1 MYNFAKNCWFLTGPT
16 ASGKS
21 DLAIAWALEHNAEI
35 LSMDSAAIYRRMD
48 IGTAKPTQEQRAA
61 VPHHLLDIANPSE
74 EFSVAQYC
82 EAAEAC
88 VQDILA
94 RGKVPL
100 FVGGTPLYLKALLR
114 GLFDGPS
121 ADWSIRQELQEV
133 VDAFGLERLHAM
145 LEEVDPVAAAKLHVN
160 DSRRVIRAIE
170 VYRLTGKPISQWQK
184 EHDKPVTQE
193 DCRVYALEVP
203 KPELDVR
210 IAKRVDAMLAEGLID
225 EVRRLI
231 QNDSPLSRTASQ
243 AVGYREPIQWIAN
256 GEIVPLS
263 ELREEIIL
271 HTRQLAKRQMTW
283 FRGLSECRII
293 SNPQSFL
300 SNLD

>member
-1 MYNFAKNCWFLTGPT
+1 MYNFAENCWFLTGPT

-35 LSMDSAAIYRRMD
+35 LSMDSAAIYRRID
-48 IGTAKPTQEQRAA
+48 IGTAKPTPEQRAA

-82 EAAEAC
+82 KAAEIC

-114 GLFDGPS
+114 GLFDGPG
-121 ADWSIRQELQEV
+121 ADWSIRQELQAV
-133 VDAFGLERLHAM
+133 VDSCGLERLHAM

-170 VYRLTGKPISQWQK
+170 VYQLTGKPISQWQK
-184 EHDKPVTQE
+184 EHEKPTPQE
-193 DCRVYALEVP
+193 NCRVYALEIS
-203 KPELDVR
+203 KPELDAR
-210 IAKRVDAMLAEGLID
+210 IAVRVDAMLAAGLID

-231 QNDSPLSRTASQ
+231 QFDSPLSRTASQ
-243 AVGYREPIQWIAN
+243 AVGYREPIEWIAK
-256 GEIVPLS
+256 GETVPLS
-263 ELREEIIL
+263 EVREEIVL

-293 SNPQSFL
+293 SNPQRFL
-300 SNLD
+300 SSLD

>member
-1 MYNFAKNCWFLTGPT
+1 
-16 ASGKS
+16 
-21 DLAIAWALEHNAEI
+21 
-35 LSMDSAAIYRRMD
+35 
-48 IGTAKPTQEQRAA
+48 
-61 VPHHLLDIANPSE
+61 
-74 EFSVAQYC
+74 
-82 EAAEAC
+82 
-88 VQDILA
+88 
-94 RGKVPL
+94 
-100 FVGGTPLYLKALLR
+100 
-114 GLFDGPS
+114 
-121 ADWSIRQELQEV
+121 
-133 VDAFGLERLHAM
+133 M
-145 LEEVDPVAAAKLHVN
+145 LEEIDPVAAAKLHVN

-184 EHDKPVTQE
+184 EHDRPVPQE

-203 KPELDVR
+203 KPELDAR
-210 IAKRVDAMLAEGLID
+210 IAKRVDAMLAAGLID

-256 GEIVPLS
+256 GETVPIS

-293 SNPQSFL
+293 DNPQSFL
-300 SNLD
+300 SNAD

>member
-1 MYNFAKNCWFLTGPT
+1 MFNFAKNCRFLTGPT

-35 LSMDSAAIYRRMD
+35 LSMDSAAIYRHMD
-48 IGTAKPTQEQRAA
+48 IGTAKPTPEQRAA
-61 VPHHLLDIANPSE
+61 VDHHLLDIANPSE

-82 EAAEAC
+82 QAAENC

-114 GLFDGPS
+114 GLFDGPG
-121 ADWSIRQELQEV
+121 ADWSIRQELQAV
-133 VDAFGLERLHAM
+133 IDNFGLERLHAM
-145 LEEVDPVAAAKLHVN
+145 LEEIDPVAAAKLHVN

-184 EHDKPVTQE
+184 EHDKPVPQE
-193 DCRVYALEVP
+193 DCRVYALDVP
-203 KPELDVR
+203 KPELDAR
-210 IAKRVDAMLAEGLID
+210 IAIRVDAMLNAGLIN

-231 QNDSPLSRTASQ
+231 QFDSPLSRTASQ

-256 GEIVPLS
+256 GETAPLS

-283 FRGLSECRII
+283 FRGLSECRLIN
-293 SNPQSFL
+293 NPQSFL
-300 SNLD
+300 SILE

>member
-1 MYNFAKNCWFLTGPT
+1 MYNFAKNCLFLTGPT

-21 DLAIAWALEHNAEI
+21 DLAIAWALTHNAEI
-35 LSMDSAAIYRRMD
+35 LSMDSAAIYKRMD
-48 IGTAKPTQEQRAA
+48 IGTAKPTQEQRSA
-61 VPHHLLDIANPSE
+61 VPHHLIDIVNPSE

-82 EAAEAC
+82 QAAETC
-88 VQDILA
+88 VLDILN

-114 GLFDGPS
+114 GLFDGPG
-121 ADWSIRQELQEV
+121 ADWSIRQELQAV
-133 VDAFGLERLHAM
+133 VDSCGLARLHAM
-145 LEEVDPVAAAKLHVN
+145 LEEIDPVAAAKLHIN
-160 DSRRVIRAIE
+160 DSRRIIRAIE

-184 EHDKPVTQE
+184 EHDKPVPQK
-193 DCRVYALEVP
+193 DCRVYALEIS
-203 KPELDVR
+203 KTELDVR
-210 IAKRVDAMLAEGLID
+210 IAKRVDAMLSAGLID

-243 AVGYREPIQWIAN
+243 AVGYREPIQWIVN
-256 GEIVPLS
+256 GEIAPAS
-263 ELREEIIL
+263 ELRNEIIL

-293 SNPQSFL
+293 NNPQSL
-300 SNLD
+300 SFPD